1 MDDRKQCGDYGRN
14 SNFVTMTSSQYP
26 YINEPHNVPYY
37 EETQKRT
44 FMQKLRKVRNTIYML
59 LAYMCPN
66 NKLRQWMHR
75 CRGVHIGKNVYIG
88 MFCFFDNLHPEYI
101 YIEDN
106 VAVNAGTM
114 ILTHFNPMQHLSSI
128 FQARVAPVLIK
139 SGTMVA
145 VRSTIMPGVCIGKN
159 AIVSAGSVVEKDVP
173 DYTIVKGVP
182 AKIVGEFSALIK
194 E

>member
-1 MDDRKQCGDYGRN
+1 
-14 SNFVTMTSSQYP
+14 
-26 YINEPHNVPYY
+26 
-37 EETQKRT
+37 
-44 FMQKLRKVRNTIYML
+44 
-59 LAYMCPN
+59 
-66 NKLRQWMHR
+66 
-75 CRGVHIGKNVYIG
+75 

-106 VAVNAGTM
+106 VAINAGTM
-114 ILTHFNPMQHLSSI
+114 ILTHFNPMQHLSAI

-159 AIVSAGSVVEKDVP
+159 AIVSAGSVVEKDVK

-182 AKIVGEFSALIK
+182 AKQIAEFSALVG

>member
-1 MDDRKQCGDYGRN
+1 MI
-14 SNFVTMTSSQYP
+14 SAQYS

-44 FMQKLRKVRNTIYML
+44 FKQKLRKVRNTIYML

-66 NKLRQWMHR
+66 NKMRQWLHR
-75 CRGVHIGKNVYIG
+75 RRGVHIGKNVYIG

-114 ILTHFNPMQHLSSI
+114 ILTHFNPMQHLSAI

-139 SGTMVA
+139 NGTMVA

-173 DYTIVKGVP
+173 NYTIVKGVP
-182 AKIVGEFSALIK
+182 AKIVGEFSALIN